1 MKLLVEVMRAK
12 GSRVP
17 ISFKVVAVSFRILYW
32 TLSSRA
38 IVKTGTKESHRISQ

>member
-12 GSRVP
+12 GSRVL

-32 TLSSRA
+32 TLNSRA
-38 IVKTGTKESHRISQ
+38 IVQTGTKESHKISQ